1 MKNLGLFC
9 LLLACIGFES
19 CKKDQSQKDVEAT
32 KAQAEKPIS
41 TACYKAFYENDTIDL
56 RINTLKNGKI
66 NGDMIM
72 KIENMPNKVGEITGE
87 FRGDTLFADY
97 SFIQGTNDK
106 VKFKNPM
113 AFLKHGNELNLG
125 SGKIE
130 TYLGK
135 SYFVKDTP
143 IEFEKVKY
151 KFTTVDCVSK

>member
-19 CKKDQSQKDVEAT
+19 CKNDQAQKDVET
-32 KAQAEKPIS
+32 KKVQDEKPVS
-41 TACYKAFYENDTIDL
+41 TACYRALYESDTIDL
-56 RINTLKNGKI
+56 TINTLKNGKI
-66 NGDMIM
+66 TGDMIM
-72 KIENMPNKVGEITGE
+72 KIENMPNKVGKIDGE

-97 SFIQGTNDK
+97 SFIQGTNEK

-113 AFLKHGNELNLG
+113 AFLKQGNNLNLG

-135 SYFVKDTP
+135 SYFVKGTP

-151 KFTTVDCVSK
+151 KFTTVDCATK

>member
-1 MKNLGLFC
+1 MKNLGVFC

-19 CKKDQSQKDVEAT
+19 CKKDQTPKDTEAAKT
-32 KAQAEKPIS
+32 QAEKPIS
-41 TACYKAFYENDTIDL
+41 TTCYKALYESDTL
-56 RINTLKNGKI
+56 NLTINTLKDGKVTG
-66 NGDMIM
+66 NMIM
-72 KIENMPNKVGEITGE
+72 KIENMPDKIGEIAGG

-97 SFIQGTNDK
+97 SFIQGTNEK

-135 SYFVKDTP
+135 SYFVKGTP
-143 IEFEKVKY
+143 IEFENVKY
-151 KFTTVDCVSK
+151 KFTTVDCTIK